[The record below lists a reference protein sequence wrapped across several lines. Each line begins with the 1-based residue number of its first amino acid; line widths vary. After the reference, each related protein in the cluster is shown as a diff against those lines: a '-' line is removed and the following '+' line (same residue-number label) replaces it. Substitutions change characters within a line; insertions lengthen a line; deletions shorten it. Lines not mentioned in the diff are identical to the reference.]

1 METIDFNTVIAEN
14 ISVVEGLLSPYKII
28 RNVTATDEVLD
39 NCTSEGIY
47 KLSQPSSGSYG
58 PNDHGFLMVCRI
70 TDRLFIQCMYSI
82 RSAIYIRYF
91 AASTMT
97 WSDWNEIKGEQG

>member
-1 METIDFNTVIAEN
+1 M
-14 ISVVEGLLSPYKII
+14 VVVLPLPDEVGELLSPYKING
-28 RNVTATDEVLD
+28 NVTATDEVLD

-47 KLSQPSSGSYG
+47 KLSQPFSGSYG

-70 TDRLFIQCMYSI
+70 TDRLIIQCMYSI
-82 RSAIYIRYF
+82 RGAIYIRYF
-91 AASTMT
+91 AASTMK

>member
-82 RSAIYIRYF
+82 RGAIYIRYF